1 MPFGRALTTRR
12 FFIRAIR
19 EIRGF
24 NSRFPRSVARSEEL
38 AGAGFGQ
45 AHEVFD
51 FQVVVEFGFFFGGE
65 CCRFLALD
73 EIPDALAGRLGRLEV
88 NQLTGTKRGD
98 ELNQFFVGF
107 TRADSHQEAGL
118 TSGRFSLQVDDA
130 GVERPTR
137 AVIE

>member
-45 AHEVFD
+45 PHEVFD
-51 FQVVVEFGFFFGGE
+51 LQVVIEFGFLVTGKRG
-65 CCRFLALD
+65 CFLALD
-73 EIPDALAGRLGRLEV
+73 EIPDALAGRLGRLEG
-88 NQLTGTKRGD
+88 NQLTGTQRGD
-98 ELNQFFVGF
+98 ELNQLFAWFY
-107 TRADSHQEAGL
+107 AGR
-118 TSGRFSLQVDDA
+118 TASGS
-130 GVERPTR
+130 RPDKR
-137 AVIE
+137 AVFAPSG